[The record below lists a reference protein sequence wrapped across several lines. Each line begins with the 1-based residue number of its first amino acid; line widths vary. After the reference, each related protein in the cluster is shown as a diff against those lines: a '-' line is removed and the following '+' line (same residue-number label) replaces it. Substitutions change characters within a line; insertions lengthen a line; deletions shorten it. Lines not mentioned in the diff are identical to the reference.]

1 MKVFLY
7 ILFTFSNLLGHAQNK
22 QLSTTRSEE
31 SVISKKLDEDEL
43 NVDADPKEKEML
55 LLSLKQ
61 QSEALNY
68 HVGILRCV
76 NKLMRLYSDQGRYR
90 EVVDLGNDIKKSI
103 TDKKDPQ
110 GIISTIYRLNALNLG
125 YLGLDDASQKDF
137 RTAIKYAETIESRD
151 AKLYKLSLCYQN
163 MNVYFAKKYL
173 ENRKYGDSTVYYL
186 NKSQELA
193 KQIRDNNGVVSNSL
207 KYSQIAYND
216 MRLGM
221 YYLQDTDT
229 PGNLKQAEKYLLE
242 AAKIYNNG
250 QYDIR
255 PDDRVM
261 MLNQLSWL
269 YLEKKD
275 YKTSIDYAKQALAME
290 KEYRDPENRVESYE
304 FLASSYLETGE
315 KEQSKF
321 YMDRYTLLKDSLTL
335 ADKKNADISMKKMVS
350 EVDNEHKM
358 LTQRQWILT
367 GLIFCGL
374 AIITWLLWRRKNKGL
389 RKKYE
394 EMISR
399 LQNET
404 LGSQSYENNAEPIPA
419 IKNGISNNTEKDL
432 LVRLENFEAQEAF
445 LDKDITLT
453 TVATMFNT
461 NTKYLS
467 ETIKKYRSQNFS
479 NYINSLRVNYIVH
492 KLYNEPRYRDYKI
505 SYLAEQCGF
514 ATYQVFILAFRKEHG
529 VTPSY
534 FIQNLK
540 HDKVITLEQ

>member
-1 MKVFLY
+1 
-7 ILFTFSNLLGHAQNK
+7 
-22 QLSTTRSEE
+22 
-31 SVISKKLDEDEL
+31 
-43 NVDADPKEKEML
+43 
-55 LLSLKQ
+55 
-61 QSEALNY
+61 
-68 HVGILRCV
+68 
-76 NKLMRLYSDQGRYR
+76 
-90 EVVDLGNDIKKSI
+90 
-103 TDKKDPQ
+103 
-110 GIISTIYRLNALNLG
+110 
-125 YLGLDDASQKDF
+125 
-137 RTAIKYAETIESRD
+137 
-151 AKLYKLSLCYQN
+151 

-242 AAKIYNNG
+242 AAKIYNNR
-250 QYDIR
+250 QYEIP

-358 LTQRQWILT
+358 LTQRQWLLT
-367 GLIFCGL
+367 GLLFCGL
-374 AIITWLLWRRKNKGL
+374 AIFIWILWGRKKRSL

-394 EMISR
+394 EMISK

-404 LGSQSYENNAEPIPA
+404 LSNQSYENNAEPIPA
-419 IKNGISNNTEKDL
+419 IKNGISNDTEKDL

-467 ETIKKYRSQNFS
+467 ETIKKYRSQNF
-479 NYINSLRVNYIVH
+479 NKYINSLRVNYIVH

-505 SYLAEQCGF
+505 SYLAEQGGF

-534 FIQNLK
+534 FIQNLRK
-540 HDKVITLEQ
+540 DQA